1 MKNEKKIRLVVA
13 NKQKTRQVQRYIIAG
28 SVFSVFGFFCALM
41 YWNLG
46 VNSDAKAGVAY
57 SWNGSSDSLWTNA
70 SNWTPNGVPSSA
82 DDITIPST
90 PRIPV
95 LNDHV
100 TVNGLNLSTNAQID
114 FNGFDV
120 TYYFISALQKYGT
133 NFLEKIPEY
142 KHQGLSTNFEFYK

>member
-120 TYYFISALQKYGT
+120 TVANSFTSNAGTVVQLRGKSLSINGTANLYGW
-133 NFLEKIPEY
+133 Y
-142 KHQGLSTNFEFYK
+142 H